1 MKHRIIAFATILF
14 ISLAAMAQSSM
25 TDDQV
30 LKYLVTETQ
39 KGTSQQKMAA
49 ELLKKGVT
57 TTQLQRVR
65 KKAEKLRE
73 EAEST
78 NKKGNK
84 KDKKNKNKEENE
96 LDLDAS
102 QSRSEELGLDKNDE
116 DFVGESSNDILG
128 ITDEEQRQVFGRN
141 IFNAKNLTFQPST
154 NLATPANY
162 TIGPGDLITIN
173 IWGASQQTIEGEVSS
188 DGYIVVE
195 SIGPIK
201 LAGLSVERARTV
213 LRNKLGEHYNDCSI
227 DLSLSETRSIQVQ
240 VMGEV
245 KLPGTYT
252 LSSLSTAFN
261 ALYMAGGISKIG
273 TLRDIKVYRGGKN
286 ISNIDVYDYILNGNS
301 RGDIRLEDNDVIV
314 VGAYNCLVQI
324 KGNVKRP
331 MWYEMKKTETVK
343 DLLEYAGSYTGN
355 AYTKNVRLTRKS
367 GEEYSIHTIEEFQ
380 MSNFALADED
390 MVQVDSIRARFS
402 NKIEIRGAAKH
413 PGLYEL
419 GGKIQSVRELLLAAE
434 GLSEDAYE
442 GRAIMHRE
450 NDDLTLRMINV
461 DIHGIIAGT
470 SSDIPLRK
478 NDVLFIPSKSDML
491 GERII
496 DIKGEV
502 IYPGQYPYADS
513 TSIQDMLLQAGG
525 LTEAGS
531 LARVDIFRRIRD
543 NRSPLA
549 GNNSSINFSFSLD
562 ERFAIQ
568 QDTTFYLQPY
578 DIVVVR
584 KSPSYEEQQ
593 NVTAQGEVN
602 FEGQYSLTNK
612 NYRLSDLVKACG
624 GFTDVA
630 YIRGAK
636 LIRLMTQEEMEQRD
650 QANLKAQIQ
659 LYEDGIKE
667 GKDMNMQIADSLLS
681 LKTNTSNTFPVAI
694 NLEKAMANPG
704 SDDDILLREG
714 DVLSVPER
722 SNIIKI
728 SGEVMYPVSMSFEK
742 GRNLA
747 YYIHH
752 AGGYSSNASK
762 RKVYGINANGSI
774 VKLGS
779 NSVKDIEPGMEIV
792 VPQKNNKKKLSTTEI
807 IGIGSGIAALASV
820 IVALLNAIK

>member
-84 KDKKNKNKEENE
+84 KDKKNKNKEEDE

-102 QSRSEELGLDKNDE
+102 QSRSEELGLDKDDE

-141 IFNAKNLTFQPST
+141 IFNAKNLTFQPSA

-704 SDDDILLREG
+704 SYDDILLREG
-714 DVLSVPER
+714 DILSIPEK

-728 SGEVMYPVSMSFEK
+728 SGEVMYPVSMTYEK
-742 GRNLA
+742 GRNLS
-747 YYIHH
+747 YYISH
-752 AGGYSSNASK
+752 AGGYSNNASK

-779 NSVKDIEPGMEIV
+779 NSVKAIEPGMEIV
-792 VPQKNNKKKLSTTEI
+792 VPQKSAKKKLSTTEI
-807 IGIGSGIAALASV
+807 IGIGSGVAAMASV
-820 IVALLNAIK
+820 IVALLNALK

>member
-84 KDKKNKNKEENE
+84 KDKKNKNKEEDE

-343 DLLEYAGSYTGN
+343 DLLDYAGSFTGN

-419 GGKIQSVRELLLAAE
+419 GGKIQSVRDLLLAAE

-502 IYPGQYPYADS
+502 IYPGQYPFADN
-513 TSIQDMLLQAGG
+513 TSIQDILLQAGG

-543 NRSPLA
+543 NKSPLA
-549 GNNSSINFSFSLD
+549 SNNSSINFSFSLD

-704 SDDDILLREG
+704 SYDDILLREG
-714 DVLSVPER
+714 DILSIPEK

-728 SGEVMYPVSMSFEK
+728 SGEVMYPVSMTYEK
-742 GRNLA
+742 GRNLS
-747 YYIHH
+747 YYISH
-752 AGGYSSNASK
+752 AGGYSNNASK
-762 RKVYGINANGSI
+762 RKVYGINANGSS

-779 NSVKDIEPGMEIV
+779 NSVKAIEPGMEIV
-792 VPQKNNKKKLSTTEI
+792 VPQKSAKKKLSTTEI
-807 IGIGSGIAALASV
+807 IGIGSGVAAMASV
-820 IVALLNAIK
+820 IVALLNALK